1 MASYQL
7 SGKRVL
13 MVEDEY
19 LIADALCSAF
29 EMEDVR
35 VVGPFPNVASAMQ
48 ALDAGAKADVAVLDV
63 NLNGERVFPLA
74 DRLMADNVP
83 IVLTTGYDGDAIPRD
98 YAHLE
103 RLQKP
108 VHLNELF
115 GCLKGLLARSTSLS
129 SH

>member
-1 MASYQL
+1 MISSQL
-7 SGKRVL
+7 SGKSVL

-29 EMEDVR
+29 EMEDVH

-48 ALDAGAKADVAVLDV
+48 ALDQGVKADAAILDV
-63 NLNGERVFPLA
+63 NLSGERVFPLA

-108 VHLNELF
+108 VHLSELF
-115 GCLKGLLARSTSLS
+115 GCLNDLLARSVA

>member
-1 MASYQL
+1 MNANHL
-7 SGKRVL
+7 SGKSVL

-29 EMEDVR
+29 EMEDVH
-35 VVGPFPNVASAMQ
+35 VVGPFPNVASAMKE
-48 ALDAGAKADVAVLDV
+48 LDKGIHADIAVLDV

-83 IVLTTGYDGDAIPRD
+83 IILTTGYDSDAIPRD
-98 YAHLE
+98 YAHLQ

-108 VHLNELF
+108 LHLHELL
-115 GCLKGLLARSTSLS
+115 GCLNGILNTVKK
-129 SH
+129 

>member
-1 MASYQL
+1 MNSSPL
-7 SGKRVL
+7 SGKSVL

-35 VVGPFPNVASAMQ
+35 VVGPFPNVKTAMEE
-48 ALDAGAKADVAVLDV
+48 LDKGATADAAVLDV

-83 IVLTTGYDGDAIPRD
+83 IVLTTGYDSDAIPRD

-108 VHLNELF
+108 VHLHELF
-115 GCLKGLLARSTSLS
+115 GCLEKLLGKRVM
-129 SH
+129 

>member
-1 MASYQL
+1 MIAGPL
-7 SGKRVL
+7 SGKTVL

-35 VVGPFPNVASAMQ
+35 VVGPFSNVASAMD
-48 ALDAGAKADVAVLDV
+48 ALDKGATADAAVLDV

-108 VHLNELF
+108 VHLRELF
-115 GCLKGLLARSTSLS
+115 GCLKGLLAK
-129 SH
+129 

>member
-1 MASYQL
+1 MSFSQL
-7 SGKRVL
+7 SGKSVL

-29 EMEDVR
+29 EMEGVR
-35 VVGPFPNVASAMQ
+35 MVGPFPSVASAMQ
-48 ALDAGAKADVAVLDV
+48 ALDQGVKADAAILDV

-108 VHLNELF
+108 VHLSELF
-115 GCLKGLLARSTSLS
+115 GCLNNLLTRSVAS

>member
-1 MASYQL
+1 MISSQL
-7 SGKRVL
+7 RGKSVL

-19 LIADALCSAF
+19 LIADALSSAF
-29 EMEDVR
+29 EMEDIR
-35 VVGPFPNVASAMQ
+35 VLGPFPNVASAMQ
-48 ALDAGAKADVAVLDV
+48 ALDEGAKADAAILDV

-83 IVLTTGYDGDAIPRD
+83 IVLTTGYDSDAIPRD

-108 VHLNELF
+108 VHLSELL
-115 GCLKGLLARSTSLS
+115 GCLNHLLTRSVA

>member
-7 SGKRVL
+7 SGKSVL
-13 MVEDEY
+13 MVEDEF

-29 EMEDVR
+29 EMEDMR
-35 VVGPFPNVASAMQ
+35 VVGPFPNVASAME
-48 ALDAGAKADVAVLDV
+48 ALDQGAQADAAVLDV

-83 IVLTTGYDGDAIPRD
+83 IVLTTGYDEDAIPRD
-98 YAHLE
+98 YAHLQ

-108 VHLNELF
+108 VHLRELF
-115 GCLKGLLARSTSLS
+115 GCLNLLVGK
-129 SH
+129 

>member
-1 MASYQL
+1 MTSSQL
-7 SGKRVL
+7 SGKSVL

-29 EMEDVR
+29 ELEDVR
-35 VVGPFPNVASAMQ
+35 VVGPFQNVARAMD
-48 ALDAGAKADVAVLDV
+48 ALDKGATADAAVLDV

-83 IVLTTGYDGDAIPRD
+83 IVLTTGYDSDAIPRD
-98 YAHLE
+98 YEHLE

-108 VHLNELF
+108 VHLHELF
-115 GCLKGLLARSTSLS
+115 GCLNHLLSK
-129 SH
+129 

>member
-1 MASYQL
+1 MTSTPL
-7 SGKRVL
+7 SGKSVL

-29 EMEDVR
+29 ELEDVR
-35 VVGPFPNVASAMQ
+35 VVGPFPNVASAMA
-48 ALDAGAKADVAVLDV
+48 ALDGGATADAAILDV

-74 DRLMADNVP
+74 DRLIADNVP
-83 IVLTTGYDGDAIPRD
+83 IVLTTGYDSDAIPRD
-98 YAHLE
+98 YEHLR

-115 GCLKGLLARSTSLS
+115 GCLNGMLDK
-129 SH
+129 

>member
-1 MASYQL
+1 MTSSQL
-7 SGKRVL
+7 SGKTVL

-35 VVGPFPNVASAMQ
+35 VVGPFPSVASAME
-48 ALDAGAKADVAVLDV
+48 ALDRGVTADAAILDV

-83 IVLTTGYDGDAIPRD
+83 IILTTGYDGDAIPRD

-108 VHLNELF
+108 VHLHELF
-115 GCLKGLLARSTSLS
+115 GCLSGLFAKVSKA
-129 SH
+129 H

>member
-1 MASYQL
+1 MISSQL
-7 SGKRVL
+7 SGKSVL

-29 EMEDVR
+29 EMEDVH

-48 ALDAGAKADVAVLDV
+48 ALDEGVKADAAILDV

-98 YAHLE
+98 YVHLE

-108 VHLNELF
+108 VHLSELF
-115 GCLKGLLARSTSLS
+115 GCLNELLARSVASP
-129 SH
+129 

>member
-1 MASYQL
+1 MAASPL
-7 SGKRVL
+7 SGKSVL

-19 LIADALCSAF
+19 LIADALCCAF
-29 EMEDVR
+29 EMEDVQ
-35 VVGPFPNVASAMQ
+35 VVGPFSSVASAMD
-48 ALDAGAKADVAVLDV
+48 ALDKGVTADAAVLDV

-83 IVLTTGYDGDAIPRD
+83 IILTTGYDGDAIPRD

-108 VHLNELF
+108 VHLHELF
-115 GCLKGLLARSTSLS
+115 GCLSGLLVK
-129 SH
+129 

>member
-1 MASYQL
+1 MISNLL
-7 SGKRVL
+7 SGKSVL

-48 ALDAGAKADVAVLDV
+48 ALDRGVTADAAVLDV

-74 DRLMADNVP
+74 DRLMAENVP
-83 IVLTTGYDGDAIPRD
+83 IVLTTGYDSDAIPPA

-108 VHLNELF
+108 VHLHELF
-115 GCLKGLLARSTSLS
+115 GCLTGLLMKTAEA
-129 SH
+129 H

>member
-1 MASYQL
+1 MISSQL
-7 SGKRVL
+7 SGKSVL

-29 EMEDVR
+29 EMEDVH
-35 VVGPFPNVASAMQ
+35 VVGPFPNVASAMK
-48 ALDAGAKADVAVLDV
+48 ALDEGAKADAAILDV

-83 IVLTTGYDGDAIPRD
+83 IVLTTGYDSDAIPRD

-108 VHLNELF
+108 VHLNELL
-115 GCLKGLLARSTSLS
+115 GCLNGLLTRSVA

>member
-1 MASYQL
+1 MTPSQL
-7 SGKRVL
+7 SGKSVL

-35 VVGPFPNVASAMQ
+35 VVGPFSNVAAAME
-48 ALDAGAKADVAVLDV
+48 ALDKGATADAAVLDV

-83 IVLTTGYDGDAIPRD
+83 IVLTTGYDSDAIPRD

-108 VHLNELF
+108 VHLHELF
-115 GCLKGLLARSTSLS
+115 GCLNGLLAKSVT
-129 SH
+129 

>member
-1 MASYQL
+1 MQSNRL
-7 SGKRVL
+7 SGKSVL

-29 EMEDVR
+29 EMEDVH
-35 VVGPFPNVASAMQ
+35 VVGPFPSVATAMK
-48 ALDAGAKADVAVLDV
+48 ALDQGMTADAAVLDV

-83 IVLTTGYDGDAIPRD
+83 IILTTGYDSDAIPRD
-98 YAHLE
+98 YAHLQ

-108 VHLNELF
+108 VHLHELL
-115 GCLKGLLARSTSLS
+115 GCLDGLLTK
-129 SH
+129 

>member
-1 MASYQL
+1 MISSQL
-7 SGKRVL
+7 SGKTVL

-29 EMEDVR
+29 ELEDVR
-35 VVGPFPNVASAMQ
+35 VVGPFPNVASAME
-48 ALDAGAKADVAVLDV
+48 ALDNGAMADVAVLDV

-83 IVLTTGYDGDAIPRD
+83 IVLTTGYDSDAIPRN
-98 YAHLE
+98 YAHLQ

-108 VHLNELF
+108 VHLRELF
-115 GCLKGLLARSTSLS
+115 GCLDSLLAK
-129 SH
+129 

>member
-1 MASYQL
+1 MVPSSL
-7 SGKRVL
+7 SGKTVL

-29 EMEDVR
+29 EMANVS
-35 VVGPFPNVASAMQ
+35 VVGPFSNIASAMA
-48 ALDAGAKADVAVLDV
+48 ALDKGARADAAVLDV

-83 IVLTTGYDGDAIPRD
+83 IILTTGYDGDAIPRD

-108 VHLNELF
+108 VHLHELF
-115 GCLKGLLARSTSLS
+115 GCLVGLLGK
-129 SH
+129 

>member
-1 MASYQL
+1 MTSSQL
-7 SGKRVL
+7 SGKTVL

-35 VVGPFPNVASAMQ
+35 VVGPFPSVASAME
-48 ALDAGAKADVAVLDV
+48 ALDRGVTADAAILDV

-83 IVLTTGYDGDAIPRD
+83 IILTTGYDGDAIPRD

-108 VHLNELF
+108 VHLHELF
-115 GCLKGLLARSTSLS
+115 GCLSGLLVK
-129 SH
+129 

>member
-1 MASYQL
+1 MNSSPL
-7 SGKRVL
+7 SGKSVL

-35 VVGPFPNVASAMQ
+35 VVGPFPNVKTAMEE
-48 ALDAGAKADVAVLDV
+48 LDKGATADAAVLDV

-83 IVLTTGYDGDAIPRD
+83 IVLTTGYDSDAIPRD

-108 VHLNELF
+108 VHLHELF
-115 GCLKGLLARSTSLS
+115 GCLEKLLGKRVT
-129 SH
+129 

>member
-1 MASYQL
+1 MNSSPL
-7 SGKRVL
+7 SGKSVL

-35 VVGPFPNVASAMQ
+35 VVGPFPSVRTAMEE
-48 ALDAGAKADVAVLDV
+48 LDKGATADAAVLDV

-83 IVLTTGYDGDAIPRD
+83 IVLTTGYDSDAIPCN

-108 VHLNELF
+108 VHLHELF
-115 GCLKGLLARSTSLS
+115 GCLEKLLGKRVT
-129 SH
+129 

>member
-1 MASYQL
+1 MICSRL
-7 SGKRVL
+7 SGKSVL

-29 EMEDVR
+29 ELEDVR
-35 VVGPFPNVASAMQ
+35 VVGPFPNVASAME
-48 ALDAGAKADVAVLDV
+48 ALDNGATADVAVLDV

-98 YAHLE
+98 YAHLQ

-108 VHLNELF
+108 VHLRELF
-115 GCLKGLLARSTSLS
+115 GCLDSLLAK
-129 SH
+129 

>member
-1 MASYQL
+1 MNSNHL
-7 SGKRVL
+7 NGKSVL

-35 VVGPFPNVASAMQ
+35 VVGPFPNIASAMT
-48 ALDAGAKADVAVLDV
+48 ALDEGAHADAAVLDV

-74 DRLMADNVP
+74 DRLIADNVP
-83 IVLTTGYDGDAIPRD
+83 IILTTGYDSDAIPRN
-98 YAHLE
+98 YAHLQ

-108 VHLNELF
+108 VHLHELF
-115 GCLKGLLARSTSLS
+115 GCLNGLFANRK
-129 SH
+129 

>member
-1 MASYQL
+1 MTANQL
-7 SGKRVL
+7 SGKTVL

-29 EMEDVR
+29 EMEHVH
-35 VVGPFPNVASAMQ
+35 VIGPFPNVAAAME
-48 ALDAGAKADVAVLDV
+48 ALDKGATADAAVLDV

-83 IVLTTGYDGDAIPRD
+83 IVLTTGYDSDAIPRN
-98 YAHLE
+98 YAHLQ

-108 VHLNELF
+108 VHLHELF
-115 GCLKGLLARSTSLS
+115 GCLNELLAKTVT
-129 SH
+129 